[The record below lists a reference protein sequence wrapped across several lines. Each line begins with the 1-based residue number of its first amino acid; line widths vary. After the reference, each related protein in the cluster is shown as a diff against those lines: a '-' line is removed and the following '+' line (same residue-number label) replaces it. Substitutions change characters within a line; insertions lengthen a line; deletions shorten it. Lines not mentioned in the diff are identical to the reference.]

1 MDFGLLYEN
10 DTGEYV
16 VLDDVR
22 IADICLASL
31 VYLFVYVSTNC
42 VPIAHL
48 RQNKPFPL
56 LYLSHAQIII
66 NNYWMRLSM
75 IAIIIKAKVYDTC
88 QSQRLRRI
96 TQTEA
101 LIIIAIMRKPN
112 PEIVLLCITDQTAG

>member
-1 MDFGLLYEN
+1 MTSFSDLPKITVERDRNGVHAGGLKKGNFSRNRRKNYIESFFRAKRRHLGGLY
-10 DTGEYV
+10 G
-16 VLDDVR
+16 
-22 IADICLASL
+22 
-31 VYLFVYVSTNC
+31 NC
-42 VPIAHL
+42 EGYP
-48 RQNKPFPL
+48 RQ
-56 LYLSHAQIII
+56 II

-75 IAIIIKAKVYDTC
+75 IAIIIKAKVCDIC